1 MTRHNISSNAA
12 ANVLP
17 GLAGNDTLI
26 DGDRIDNLAGGLD
39 ADTFYFNALSD
50 DVDSSGIVDFEI
62 LLMGIA

>member
-50 DVDSSGIVDFEI
+50 NVDSSGIVDFEI